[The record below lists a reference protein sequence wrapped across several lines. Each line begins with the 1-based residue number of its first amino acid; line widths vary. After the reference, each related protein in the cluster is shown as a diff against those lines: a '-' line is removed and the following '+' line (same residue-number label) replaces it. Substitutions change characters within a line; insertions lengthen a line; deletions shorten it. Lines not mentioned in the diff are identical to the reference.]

1 MNEFRELTRKQLDQ
15 KLAVLRRS
23 NLREVPR
30 GGWTKTI
37 RKALGMSSEA
47 LGKRIGI
54 TQSAVSQLEAG
65 EEAETISLASLR
77 KLAQGLQ
84 CELVYALV
92 PRASLDEIMREQA
105 HRRAK
110 SIVQSVSSSMEL
122 EDQGISDQDQN
133 RQIETLAESLLTK
146 PSTGFWD
153 QV

>member
-1 MNEFRELTRKQLDQ
+1 MNELKQLTRKQLDQ
-15 KLAVLRRS
+15 KLAVLRQS
-23 NLREVPR
+23 ILRKVPR

-37 RKALGMSSEA
+37 RKALEMSSEA

-65 EEAETISLASLR
+65 EEAESISLASLR

-84 CELVYALV
+84 CELVYAVV
-92 PRASLDEIMREQA
+92 PKASLDEIMREQA

-122 EDQGISDQDQN
+122 EDQGISDEDQN

-146 PSTGFWD
+146 SSTGFWD
-153 QV
+153 EV